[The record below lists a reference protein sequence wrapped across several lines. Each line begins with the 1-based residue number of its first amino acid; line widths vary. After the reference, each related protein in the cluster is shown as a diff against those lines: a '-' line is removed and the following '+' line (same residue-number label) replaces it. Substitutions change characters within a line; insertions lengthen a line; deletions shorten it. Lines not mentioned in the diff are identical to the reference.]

1 MKNIDFIINYKTF
14 FKQNKY
20 ISVKDKIKFI
30 NDNKKLINNEVE
42 NLLINLSDNI
52 NIHNKRFVNNKI
64 KYDSNYF
71 LHIFENVDNN
81 IKLDNEQIE
90 VIVTDE
96 DNLLVVAGAGSGKT
110 TTMTAKVKYLVD
122 KLMVNPNE
130 IIIISFTNQAVNE
143 LKQRINKDFNIPTK
157 ICTFHK
163 FGMEIIKN
171 NINSNLNIL
180 TNNYDIIN
188 DYFKKQMLYQ
198 KKLYRLIKYYPMYFK
213 IKTKDIILNKIK
225 IKKYKNED
233 YKDFIYYCCNFID
246 NLKLRGYKLE
256 QISNLKGN
264 NRKINYMLKVV
275 YHMYSYY
282 EFYLKE
288 NNLIDFSDM
297 INKAYDILN
306 TQKRINFNYKYII
319 IDEYQDISKERFK
332 LLKKLSNLCG
342 AKLIAVGDDW
352 QSIFSFSGSE
362 VSLFTEFEKLMG
374 NAKILRITHTYRNS
388 QELIDIAGNF
398 VMKNK
403 FQLKKKLISSK
414 RLNNP
419 IKLIEYT
426 NLIEALYKCIQ
437 IIIEKSSQS
446 NILIIGRYNHDLNT
460 IIDNNYFKYNGK
472 IIVKN
477 YENVDVK
484 FLTAHSS
491 KGLTF
496 DNVIVI
502 NNNDNIYGF
511 PSKVIDDPLIN
522 LINKKEEN
530 FVYAEERRLFY
541 VAITRTKNYVYLL
554 YEKKKE
560 SLFIKELLKQNNGIN
575 NNF

>member
-122 KLMVNPNE
+122 KLMVKPNE

-198 KKLYRLIKYYPMYFK
+198 KNLYRLIKYYPMYFK

-403 FQLKKKLISSK
+403 FQLKKKLISNK

-426 NLIEALYKCIQ
+426 NLIETLYKCIQ
-437 IIIEKSSQS
+437 IIIEKSSQG

-484 FLTAHSS
+484 FLTVHSS

-530 FVYAEERRLFY
+530 FVYAEERRLPLSE
-541 VAITRTKNYVYLL
+541 RTVL
-554 YEKKKE
+554 E
-560 SLFIKELLKQNNGIN
+560 SLCIFII
-575 NNF
+575 